1 MRSGLSRIRISWTA
15 SILVAAVFLI
25 VEAHPSP
32 VEAAPKSARPPR
44 LPDLTVTG
52 LSSPAS
58 GLAPGSQVTVTV
70 TVKNIG
76 TAGSAATQLY
86 LYVAATAT
94 PQTVLAPVSTL
105 SIGQLGAGASATQ
118 TVATTVPTLSPG
130 TYSLV
135 AQADRA
141 NAITESNEANNLKTA
156 SITIV
161 APAAADIV
169 VSALLV
175 PSTLSSGSVV
185 SAGVTVTNQGGSS
198 AAAVAGSLRLATTP
212 DGSGSPA
219 TLATL
224 SFGSVAAG
232 SSTVKTVSFTVPSV
246 TSGTYYVIAD
256 AQVTQGTES
265 NTTNNRRVAT
275 VQVNSAAPPGLS
287 VAPGDDLAA
296 LVDASAEGTTFIL
309 EPGVH
314 RGHMIWPKNGQS
326 FVGENGAILN
336 GAQILT
342 TFTRSGSLWVA
353 TAPTQ
358 GGGAHGE
365 CQDGTAVCT
374 YPEDLFFDNQRLQR
388 VASVSQVRA
397 GAWYY
402 DYGTHR
408 AYVADSPSGHVVEI
422 STVGRA
428 FWGTASNVTIRG
440 LVIEKYANQAQAG
453 AVHSGNWVD
462 LGVDWLVEEN
472 EIRLNHG
479 AGIST
484 GHGMV
489 IRNNYIHH
497 NGQIGIAGVGDD
509 MLVDSNEIAYNNT
522 AGFSSGWEAG
532 GSKFKQTHNL
542 VARNNDVHDN
552 LGPGLWTDIDNIDT
566 LYEGNY
572 VADNSDAGIFHE
584 ISYRA
589 IIRNNTVT
597 GNGFGF
603 HVWVWGGGIQVAA
616 SADVEVYG
624 NTVTGNANGITAIQ
638 QNRGSGAY
646 GPWEIG
652 NLYVH
657 DNVVSQANGVAAGLA
672 QDIGDNSYFTGRN
685 NRFAGDTY
693 HVTSV
698 SYAWMNNWQT
708 ATQWQ
713 AYGMDVNGIWQ

>member
-1 MRSGLSRIRISWTA
+1 MRTSLFRRMSSA
-15 SILVAAVFLI
+15 SSILVVAAVILL
-25 VEAHPSP
+25 VEIPSMT
-32 VEAAPKSARPPR
+32 EAAPKSPKSAR

-52 LSSPAS
+52 LSSSAS
-58 GLAPGSQVTVTV
+58 GLAPGSPVTVTV

-76 TAGSAATQLY
+76 TAGSAASQLS
-86 LYVAATAT
+86 LYVAAAET
-94 PQTVLAPVSTL
+94 PQTVLASVSTL
-105 SIGQLGAGASATQ
+105 SVGQLGAGSSTTL
-118 TVATTVPTLSPG
+118 TVATTTPALSPG
-130 TYSLV
+130 PYSLV
-135 AQADRA
+135 ALADRT
-141 NAITESNEANNLKTA
+141 NAITESNEANNLRTA
-156 SITIV
+156 SITIL
-161 APAAADIV
+161 APTAADIV
-169 VSALLV
+169 VSGLSV
-175 PSTLSSGSVV
+175 PSTLSAGSAATA
-185 SAGVTVTNQGGSS
+185 SVTVMNQGGSS
-198 AAAVAGSLRLATTP
+198 AAEVTGSLRLATTP
-212 DGSGSPA
+212 DGAGSPA

-224 SFGSVAAG
+224 AFGSVAVG
-232 SSTVKTVSFTVPSV
+232 SSTAKTASFTVPAV

-265 NTTNNRRVAT
+265 NTSNNRRVAT
-275 VQVNSAAPPGLS
+275 VQVTTTPPPGVS
-287 VAPGDDLAA
+287 VAPDDDLPAI
-296 LVDASAEGTTFIL
+296 VDASPEGTTFIL
-309 EPGVH
+309 QAGVH

-326 FVGENGAILN
+326 FVGDPGAILN
-336 GAQILT
+336 GAQLLT
-342 TFTRSGSLWVA
+342 AFTRSGSLWVA
-353 TAPTQ
+353 TVQTQ

-365 CQDGTAVCT
+365 CADGTALCT
-374 YPEDLFFDNQRLQR
+374 YPEDLFFDNRPLQR
-388 VASVSQVRA
+388 VAGVSQVRA

-408 AYVADSPSGHVVEI
+408 AYFADSPSGHVVEM
-422 STVGRA
+422 STIGRA

-440 LVIEKYANQAQAG
+440 LIIEKYANQAQAG

-479 AGIST
+479 AGIAT

-489 IRNNYIHH
+489 IRANYIHH

-509 MLVDSNEIAYNNT
+509 MLVDGNEIAYNNT

-532 GSKFKQTHNL
+532 GTKFKQTHNL
-542 VARNNDVHDN
+542 VVRNNDVHDN

-616 SADVEVYG
+616 SPNVEVYG

-638 QNRGSGAY
+638 QNRGTGAY

-657 DNVVSQANGVAAGLA
+657 DNLVSQSSGVAAGLA
-672 QDIGDNSYFTGRN
+672 QDIGDNSYFTSRN
-685 NRFAGDTY
+685 NSFGGDTY
-693 HVTSV
+693 QVTGV

-708 ATQWQ
+708 AAQWQ
-713 AYGMDVNGIWQ
+713 AYGMDVTGIWQ